1 MRRFNA
7 EAAVHFLVQV
17 INFYEANFGRQAVIN
32 DEKQIIDLKAL
43 VVVLRFVQNQLPG
56 RPGSTA
62 AIKCDPYG
70 GIQSMSGQI
79 IPHRLAGAGAYF
91 QHGLYPFFRSHGAQK
106 LQVESGAAPLTLSQ
120 RSFQNPPRSILM
132 LSATWAKP

>member
-1 MRRFNA
+1 M
-7 EAAVHFLVQV
+7 VQV
-17 INFYEANFGRQAVIN
+17 INFYEAELGRQAAIN
-32 DEKQIIDLKAL
+32 DEKQIVDLKAL

-62 AIKCDPYG
+62 SIKCDPYG

-91 QHGLYPFFRSHGAQK
+91 QHGLYPFFCVQR